1 MLFFIEKVYIC
12 IMKEKEIYDNARIAI
27 RNAMD
32 PLAFLHLGNLY
43 AQGIGTQE
51 NHVLANYFYDKAI
64 RMGCSEADEY
74 IAMEYEL
81 RTRDISN
88 DVEKMIDS
96 SGALSLA
103 TIKKII
109 QAERAKGNFGILSR
123 LSDQLYFLYS
133 NYDKKKAIGD
143 LLNDRDSE
151 DADFYYATCTSN
163 NQSEI
168 NLDQLDSLMSQ
179 LYAPITQDKV
189 LFKRIN
195 ETEDYN
201 LLGKEAYDLLQCIVN
216 LNAAYDAVC
225 IRYKIKKKELSTI
238 ESMDL
243 FPYIKVSY
251 LPLLRKQGLKCLLSV
266 KDVDPRINDKFLNC
280 LESDE
285 QLLNVCEEI
294 SIDGD
299 LQEFLIMF
307 VELNIDI
314 ECLTFYYR
322 SLMNAYRS
330 KDLKVLAA
338 HLNEFTDRLSKAGIN
353 HQLPEFTPKNLPS
366 IR

>member
-1 MLFFIEKVYIC
+1 
-12 IMKEKEIYDNARIAI
+12 MKEKEIYDNARIAI
-27 RNAMD
+27 RNAKD

-51 NHVLANYFYDKAI
+51 NHVLANYFYDKAV

-96 SGALSLA
+96 SGALPLA

-109 QAERAKGNFGILSR
+109 QTERAKGNFGILSR

-133 NYDKKKAIGD
+133 NYDKKKAISD

-225 IRYKIKKKELSTI
+225 IRYKIKKKELTTI
-238 ESMDL
+238 ESMDI
-243 FPYIKVSY
+243 FPYIKASY
-251 LPLLRKQGLKCLLSV
+251 LPLLRKQGLRCLLSV
-266 KDVDPRINDKFLNC
+266 KDVDPRINDKYLNC

-294 SIDGD
+294 SNDED
-299 LQEFLIMF
+299 LQLLLITY

-314 ECLTFYYR
+314 ECLTFDYR
-322 SLMNAYRS
+322 SLMNAYRN
-330 KDLKVLAA
+330 KDPQPLAA
-338 HLNEFTDRLSKAGIN
+338 HLNEFADRLSKAGID
-353 HQLPEFTPKNLPS
+353 HQLPEFTPENLQS
-366 IR
+366 YFDILNSVYVGH

>member
-1 MLFFIEKVYIC
+1 
-12 IMKEKEIYDNARIAI
+12 MKEKEIYDNARIAI
-27 RNAMD
+27 RNAKD

-314 ECLTFYYR
+314 ECLTFDYR

-353 HQLPEFTPKNLPS
+353 HQLPEFTPENLQS
-366 IR
+366 YFDILNSVYVGH